1 MKQILLSLILII
13 ISLTLQSQG
22 DTSRPGASAKPGNNP
37 TEIVNPEV
45 IIFPVPV
52 KDNRFT
58 IRSDKMISS
67 VKVTNI
73 IGQEIF
79 RSKYSDPQQVTKIIL
94 DNAKRGMYLVTIIF
108 IDDTRVVKKIMVEVP
123 N

>member
-1 MKQILLSLILII
+1 MII
-13 ISLTLQSQG
+13 ISLALQSQG
-22 DTSRPGASAKPGNNP
+22 DTNRHGTSAKPGNNP

-108 IDDTRVVKKIMVEVP
+108 NDDARVVKKIMVEVP

>member
-1 MKQILLSLILII
+1 MKKILFSLLLII
-13 ISLTLQSQG
+13 TSLALHSQG
-22 DTSRPGASAKPGNNP
+22 DTRGYDSNAKQRNNRP
-37 TEIVNPEV
+37 EIVNPEV

-58 IRSDKMISS
+58 IRSDRKISS

-79 RSKYSDPQQVTKIIL
+79 RSKYNDPQQVTKVIL

-108 IDDTRVVKKIMVEVP
+108 HDDTRIVKKIMVEIP

>member
-1 MKQILLSLILII
+1 MKQILLSLLLII
-13 ISLTLQSQG
+13 SSLSLQSQG
-22 DTSRPGASAKPGNNP
+22 DTSRPGTSAKPGNNP